1 MLRQDKERIVSE
13 LAERLK
19 SSQNLLVADYRGLTM
34 PEIDELRSKLLE
46 TGARFSVV
54 KNTLTRLAAE
64 EAGVK
69 QLLELVDG
77 PTAIAFIDADGDP
90 AAAAKILNDTAR
102 AHDVLVIR
110 GGLLEGDTVSD
121 VEIKRLATLPPTEV
135 LRAQFA
141 GTVAAPLTTIVGL
154 FTAPLRD
161 LVNVIDARITQLQEQ
176 GDSLAERE
184 AARPG
189 TRVAVVSGDRDLY
202 QLVRDPDISVL
213 YPIKGVTELLRVDG
227 LCRAHGVPLSL
238 HCGPAI
244 HAHPGTA
251 LSQLVH
257 LEYFHDHVRI
267 ESMLFD
273 GVLSPLGGELRP
285 DRSRP
290 GLGLELKRGDAE
302 RFRVR

>member
-1 MLRQDKERIVSE
+1 
-13 LAERLK
+13 
-19 SSQNLLVADYRGLTM
+19 M

-102 AHDVLVIR
+102 VHDVLVIR

-121 VEIKRLATLPPTEV
+121 VEIKRLATLPPAEV

-154 FTAPLRD
+154 FTAPLRE

-176 GDSLAERE
+176 GDSLPEPEAEAPAEEPTAEAETSEPE
-184 AARPG
+184 AAVEEAP
-189 TRVAVVSGDRDLY
+189 AEEAS
-202 QLVRDPDISVL
+202 
-213 YPIKGVTELLRVDG
+213 TEE
-227 LCRAHGVPLSL
+227 
-238 HCGPAI
+238 PA
-244 HAHPGTA
+244 
-251 LSQLVH
+251 Q
-257 LEYFHDHVRI
+257 
-267 ESMLFD
+267 ESNEE
-273 GVLSPLGGELRP
+273 GQE
-285 DRSRP
+285 
-290 GLGLELKRGDAE
+290 E
-302 RFRVR
+302 

>member
-46 TGARFSVV
+46 IGARFSVV

-69 QLLELVDG
+69 QLLDLIDG
-77 PTAIAFIDADGDP
+77 PTAIAFIDAEGDP

-121 VEIKRLATLPPTEV
+121 VEIKRLATLPPADV
-135 LRAQFA
+135 VRAQFA
-141 GTVAAPLTTIVGL
+141 GAVAAPLTTIVGL

-161 LVNVIDARITQLQEQ
+161 LVNVLDARITQLQEQ
-176 GDSLAERE
+176 GETVSEPEAE
-184 AARPG
+184 AAAETEEPQAEVPAEEPQAG
-189 TRVAVVSGDRDLY
+189 ADEQSEETPSPDGDQPSGDSEEE
-202 QLVRDPDISVL
+202 Q
-213 YPIKGVTELLRVDG
+213 E
-227 LCRAHGVPLSL
+227 
-238 HCGPAI
+238 
-244 HAHPGTA
+244 
-251 LSQLVH
+251 
-257 LEYFHDHVRI
+257 E
-267 ESMLFD
+267 
-273 GVLSPLGGELRP
+273 
-285 DRSRP
+285 
-290 GLGLELKRGDAE
+290 
-302 RFRVR
+302 

>member
-69 QLLELVDG
+69 QLLDLIDG
-77 PTAIAFIDADGDP
+77 PTAIAFIDAEGDP

-110 GGLLEGDTVSD
+110 GGLFEGDTVSD
-121 VEIKRLATLPPTEV
+121 VEIKQLATLPPADV
-135 LRAQFA
+135 VRAQFA
-141 GTVAAPLTTIVGL
+141 GAVAAPLTTIVGL

-161 LVNVIDARITQLQEQ
+161 LVNVLDARITQLQEQ
-176 GDSLAERE
+176 GETVPEQANDPDHEEPE
-184 AARPG
+184 AAAEL
-189 TRVAVVSGDRDLY
+189 VADADAPAEEPEAAAEEPQAEADEQSEEGPAPDGDQPSGDSEEE
-202 QLVRDPDISVL
+202 Q
-213 YPIKGVTELLRVDG
+213 E
-227 LCRAHGVPLSL
+227 
-238 HCGPAI
+238 
-244 HAHPGTA
+244 
-251 LSQLVH
+251 
-257 LEYFHDHVRI
+257 E
-267 ESMLFD
+267 
-273 GVLSPLGGELRP
+273 
-285 DRSRP
+285 
-290 GLGLELKRGDAE
+290 
-302 RFRVR
+302 